1 MLVISRKAGESIHIG
16 DDVVLQITAIK
27 GGRIQ
32 IGITAPRAVSIRRAE
47 LAPRNEPP
55 CIVSL
60 GCRES
65 VA

>member
-16 DDVVLQITAIK
+16 TDIILQVTAIK

-32 IGITAPRAVSIRRAE
+32 IGITAPREVSIRRSE
-47 LAPRNEPP
+47 LAVKQEPP
-55 CIVSL
+55 HIL
-60 GCRES
+60 ALEYHES